1 MSLGSQLES
10 LSHRQKSIVDWVQKN
25 GYASIERMAEQFDVS
40 AQTIRRDVIELSERR
55 ILQRHHGGASLPAG
69 FDSLD
74 YNIRQINNAEE
85 KKRIGTSVAKKISD
99 GASIFIDIGTTT
111 EAVAKALINHKGL
124 RVITNHMVV
133 ASILCEKTDFDIILT
148 GGMVRNRDRA
158 LTGEDTSD
166 FLKKFKVSYAILGI
180 GSITSDGQLLDYDY
194 RDFHVS
200 KTAMEISETKF
211 IVADHSK
218 FNNDAMIQTAHFSD
232 IDAIFT
238 DLDPKED
245 INNKAKEYKVSIYV
259 AD

>member
-1 MSLGSQLES
+1 MSLGLQPES

-25 GYASIERMAEQFDVS
+25 GYASIERMAEQFEVS

-124 RVITNHMVV
+124 TPGMLVTLGER
-133 ASILCEKTDFDIILT
+133 KILT
-148 GGMVRNRDRA
+148 LADFA
-158 LTGEDTSD
+158 DLASDELTGSYDTVKGERVKINGYLEEFALSKNESD
-166 FLKKFKVSYAILGI
+166 ELIMSA
-180 GSITSDGQLLDYDY
+180 
-194 RDFHVS
+194 R
-200 KTAMEISETKF
+200 
-211 IVADHSK
+211 
-218 FNNDAMIQTAHFSD
+218 
-232 IDAIFT
+232 
-238 DLDPKED
+238 
-245 INNKAKEYKVSIYV
+245 NKIYK
-259 AD
+259 D